1 MVSSGPLQVSL
12 QTPRCYVNGTFL
24 FLFKLCSQFFCIF
37 LKVSVPVRLS
47 RRLAANLLGHDPE
60 QLGGRLHRGVDEPG
74 HVAAGGHRVVRIIL
88 LLDILHQVFVTV
100 IVVIFVFLFPPL
112 LLLARAGLLLLVLTG
127 LLLLSRDGGLRLGQ
141 GGRQ

>member
-1 MVSSGPLQVSL
+1 MLSGKEGGF
-12 QTPRCYVNGTFL
+12 Y
-24 FLFKLCSQFFCIF
+24 

-88 LLDILHQVFVTV
+88 LLDILHQVLVNKLMIQKVT
-100 IVVIFVFLFPPL
+100 IK
-112 LLLARAGLLLLVLTG
+112 
-127 LLLLSRDGGLRLGQ
+127 
-141 GGRQ
+141 